1 MKKIMV
7 IAVAMV
13 SAAVAQA
20 ASVAWAIT
28 GVNGP
33 DGTALGTGKAYVFF
47 VQQDT
52 GKADTSSWASIATKE
67 AFVAALADAN
77 FSYTHADL
85 KEGTAAGTWSYN
97 STTASAVEQGSIGLS
112 GLTKYSV
119 YAVITDTE
127 TITDDTKFMVTS
139 ASTASSTYGDTAGTT
154 KTFSIGAQ
162 ATASQNWANV
172 PEPTS
177 GLLMLVGLAGLALR
191 RRRA

>member
-1 MKKIMV
+1 MKKLMI
-7 IAVAMV
+7 IAVAMI
-13 SAAVAQA
+13 SAAVAHA
-20 ASVAWAIT
+20 ASVQWAIT

-47 VQQDT
+47 VQQDS

-97 STTASAVEQGSIGLS
+97 STTASAIEQGSIGLS

-127 TITDDTKFMVTS
+127 TITDDTKFMVTT

-162 ATASQNWANV
+162 GTASQNWANV

>member
-1 MKKIMV
+1 MKKLMIMAALALS
-7 IAVAMV
+7 AVV
-13 SAAVAQA
+13 SQA
-20 ASVAWAIT
+20 ASVQWTISN
-28 GVNGP
+28 VSGP
-33 DGTALGTGKAYVFF
+33 DGSLLGEGKAYVFF
-47 VQQDT
+47 VQQDS

-77 FSYTHADL
+77 FSYTFDDL
-85 KEGTAAGTWSYN
+85 KDGTAAGTWSYN
-97 STTASAVEQGSIGLS
+97 TTTASAIEQGSIGLS

-139 ASTASSTYGDTAGTT
+139 ATTASSTYGDSAGTT
-154 KTFSIGAQ
+154 KSFSIGSQ
-162 ATASQNWANV
+162 TTASQNWANV

>member
-1 MKKIMV
+1 MKKIMI

-47 VQQDT
+47 VQQDS

-67 AFVAALADAN
+67 AFVAALADAS

-97 STTASAVEQGSIGLS
+97 STTASAIDQGSIGLS

-127 TITDDTKFMVTS
+127 TITDDTKFMVTT

-154 KTFSIGAQ
+154 KTFSIGSQ

-191 RRRA
+191 RCRA